1 MGWELKCRKHNNKIF
16 RKKMYIF
23 LFITGVGKVF
33 LIETHNVDVWL
44 EEFQALWPLFPDVM
58 PELC

>member
-1 MGWELKCRKHNNKIF
+1 
-16 RKKMYIF
+16 MYIF